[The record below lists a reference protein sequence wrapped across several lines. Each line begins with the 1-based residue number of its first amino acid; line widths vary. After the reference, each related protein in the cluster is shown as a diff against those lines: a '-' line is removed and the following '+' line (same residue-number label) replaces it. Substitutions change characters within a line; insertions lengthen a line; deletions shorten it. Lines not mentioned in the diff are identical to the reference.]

1 MANHIQAKKR
11 NRQTVKRKARNI
23 ALKSWTR
30 KSIIRLRPAIEAGE
44 LGQAEELLK
53 VAVKNLDKSVT
64 KNVMKKHTASR
75 TISRLTIAVNKL
87 R

>member
-1 MANHIQAKKR
+1 MANHLQTKKR
-11 NRQTVKRKARNI
+11 IRQTEKRNERNN
-23 ALKSWTR
+23 ALRSWTR
-30 KSIIRLRPAIEAGE
+30 KSIIKLRSEISAGE
-44 LGQAEELLK
+44 LSQAEELLK

-64 KNVMKKHTASR
+64 KIVMKKQTASR

>member
-11 NRQTVKRKARNI
+11 NRQSIKRKVRNMT
-23 ALKSWTR
+23 LKSWTR
-30 KSIIRLRPAIEAGE
+30 KSIIRLRSAIAAGE
-44 LGQAEELLK
+44 LSQAEELLK
-53 VAVKNLDKSVT
+53 VAVKNLDKSVS
-64 KNVMKKHTASR
+64 KSVMKKHTASR

>member
-1 MANHIQAKKR
+1 LANHLQTKKR
-11 NRQTVKRKARNI
+11 IRQNTRKKARNG
-23 ALKSWTR
+23 ALKSFTR
-30 KSIIRLRPAIEAGE
+30 KSIIRLRSAIAAGE
-44 LGQAEELLK
+44 LTQAEELLK
-53 VAVKNLDKSVT
+53 SAVKNLDKSVS